1 MGSFYTKQKMYER
14 KIYRRVICLDIEE
27 RSKIKQELTYRFKID
42 MGNLTNFNPS
52 TRKPQKFELL
62 TGSFWPKYI
71 MLELEKYSGVM
82 LALKIDAKFE
92 GKLDCENGKLLMARK

>member
-1 MGSFYTKQKMYER
+1 MYER

-42 MGNLTNFNPS
+42 MRNLKNFNPS

-62 TGSFWPKYI
+62 TGSF
-71 MLELEKYSGVM
+71 
-82 LALKIDAKFE
+82 
-92 GKLDCENGKLLMARK
+92 